1 MASDLLGCRERLT
14 GYEWETFPIRLLLTC
29 LWGNRWFVWL
39 QLTNSPTKGR
49 GEAEGGQEETQST
62 NTEGLLEMPWG
73 TLAFW
78 LCISTLT
85 VFLFRSLPHLVP
97 FYPQSCRQSDCVYR
111 WRLFIYL
118 AALGLSCSMQDLL
131 LWCTDCLVV
140 AHRLQSTGSVIAA
153 HGLSC
158 SESSGLLVPQSGF
171 IPTSPEIQGRFL
183 TTGSPGKFSFL
194 FVCL

>member
-1 MASDLLGCRERLT
+1 MSHWKL
-14 GYEWETFPIRLLLTC
+14 YMNP
-29 LWGNRWFVWL
+29 
-39 QLTNSPTKGR
+39 P
-49 GEAEGGQEETQST
+49 
-62 NTEGLLEMPWG
+62 LE
-73 TLAFW
+73 
-78 LCISTLT
+78 I
-85 VFLFRSLPHLVP
+85 
-97 FYPQSCRQSDCVYR
+97 
-111 WRLFIYL
+111 FIYL

-183 TTGSPGKFSFL
+183 TTGSPGKSPL
-194 FVCL
+194 FPIILNIVNLLLYHKSYSSSSQKINLPLILPRK